1 LLTARGELLE
11 IVCRRIA
18 DLDRPAYI
26 KNSDLR
32 YVAVND
38 AYARFF
44 GRDVSDFIG
53 RRGNELFDQPDEHDR
68 EDKERRAIVF
78 GSEEVASG
86 FDKNRGSQFRL
97 QIESFMPTEDRSY
110 VFGMFQDA
118 PEEPGRTAYEGAD
131 PGGDIARIRERLE
144 NAAHPVGIFAD
155 DGRALVANAAY
166 RAGKA
171 PSVCPAVAEN
181 SISFSETSATVHSI
195 LAESALDLMDV
206 GVCIYN
212 ERDELIYQNAPWR
225 EFYRPVLGEVP
236 LGVTLRWICEK
247 VFDHW
252 QLTYPEQI
260 VAAKI
265 DRETWIARRL
275 DASTKPHQDS
285 VERLLSGRWL
295 RSINKRTE
303 DGLLI
308 GLRIDVTEMKQQELL
323 LRKHVDE
330 IGLYRTILEDLPV
343 AAFVRDADHRL
354 IYSNEAYTG
363 MTGLTRAEALGKNEY
378 EMFETGANDFHAEN
392 ERVLVEG
399 VALEF
404 EGEVVDRLRVVHPI
418 MTRVNRVVTSDN
430 KQYIVG
436 SMTDVSV
443 LKLRQTQ
450 LIEAQARAEALHQ
463 DLDSI
468 LRSMPTGVM
477 ILNADYDVEYAN
489 DALYEI
495 WDFSREDRLEGKS
508 LRELVA
514 RHKKAGRYG
523 DDTRDAEAIYQSRLE
538 AFAAAGT
545 HNQVELKFEDG
556 KVVVL
561 DSRRISNDR
570 LLLAYSDISSVRR
583 QEKEITAAQNA
594 LEQLGELM
602 RDATHAMSQ
611 GLLIVEAGII
621 MLTNDVLPD
630 MLDVP
635 SDYLQIG
642 ECWSRAFEHCAARG
656 DFGDEPE
663 VLRTAWGE
671 SIQSRKPISTVFRVA
686 NERWIQLE
694 ATISAGDRWMLVL
707 TDITEMKEREAE
719 LQRLL
724 ARSEAADKAKSEFL
738 ANMSHEIRTPMN
750 GVLGMAELLAKTNL
764 DARQKTFIDIIVKS
778 GNALLTIINDILD
791 FSKIDAG
798 QMGLRKAAFDPVEA
812 IEDVATLLS
821 SHASEKDIELLVR
834 VSPTMPAM
842 VLGDAGRF
850 RQVVTNLVGNAIK
863 FTERGHVL
871 VDVDCLTIDKGGPMI
886 SVRVED
892 TGIGIPDEKVDG
904 IFEKFSQVDASS
916 TRRHEGTG
924 LGLAITVGLVDL
936 FGGYIEVESEW
947 GKGSAFTVHLPLPPA
962 AARSDPRHVP
972 VNVKGAHIV
981 VIDDN
986 EINRRILTEQL
997 AMWGFDGVAAED
1009 GKTGIAILKAAF
1021 EMQLSV
1027 DAVILD
1033 YHMPDLN
1040 GADVARLIRSD
1051 ARFADLPLIFL
1062 TSMDVAASDK
1072 EFAALSGQAHL
1083 MKPARANV
1091 LRNTIIEV
1099 VRTAR
1104 QPQIPVDEKSP
1115 ATATPVPQAI
1125 SEARL
1130 ELQAA
1135 IEIAERAV
1143 RRQADT
1149 IDILVAE
1156 DNEVNQIVF
1165 TQILQSM
1172 DVSFLV
1178 VENGEKAVE
1187 AWKTM
1192 RPALIMMDVS
1202 MPVMNGLQAT
1212 RAIRR
1217 LEREAGLDAHVPI
1230 VGVTAHA
1237 LESDRDMCLASG
1249 MDDYMSKPI
1258 SPELLEAKAQR
1269 WLGTATDEAGRSI
1282 S

>member
-1 LLTARGELLE
+1 LTARGELLE

-18 DLDRPAYI
+18 DLDRPAYV

-38 AYARFF
+38 AYAGFF
-44 GRDVSDFIG
+44 GRDVADFIG
-53 RRGNELFDQPDEHDR
+53 RRGSELFDQPDEQDR

-86 FDKNRGSQFRL
+86 FDRSRGRPFRL

-110 VFGMFQDA
+110 IFGMFQDV
-118 PEEPGRTAYEGAD
+118 PDEPGRTPCED
-131 PGGDIARIRERLE
+131 TDDESDIARIRESLE
-144 NAAHPVGIFAD
+144 HAAYPVGIFAA
-155 DGRALVANAAY
+155 DGRMLVANAAY
-166 RAGKA
+166 RSGSLASGGVGTGGH
-171 PSVCPAVAEN
+171 PSSFADEN
-181 SISFSETSATVHSI
+181 ATVHSI

-236 LGVTLRWICEK
+236 LGVTLRWICER

-252 QLTYPEQI
+252 QMNYPEQI
-260 VAAKI
+260 AGGRL
-265 DRETWIARRL
+265 DRRTWVARRL
-275 DASTKPHQDS
+275 EASRKAYQDT
-285 VERLLSGRWL
+285 VERMPSGRWL

-303 DGLLI
+303 GGLLI
-308 GLRIDVTEMKQQELL
+308 GLRIDVTEMKEQELL
-323 LRKHVDE
+323 IRRHVDE
-330 IGLYRTILEDLPV
+330 TGLYRTILEDLPV

-354 IYSNEAYTG
+354 VYSNEAYAAL
-363 MTGLTRAEALGKNEY
+363 TGLSRAEAMGKNEY
-378 EMFETGANDFHAEN
+378 EMFETGADEFHAEN
-392 ERVLVEG
+392 QRVLTEG

-404 EGEVVDRLRVVHPI
+404 EGEVVDRMRVVRPI
-418 MTRVNRVVTSDN
+418 MTRSNRVVTSDH
-430 KQYIVG
+430 KHYIVG

-450 LIEAQARAEALHQ
+450 LIEAQARAEALHE

-477 ILNADYDVEYAN
+477 ILNADYNVEYAN

-495 WDFSREDRLEGKS
+495 WDFPREDRLEGKP

-514 RHKKAGRYG
+514 RHKAAGRYG
-523 DDTRDAEAIYQSRLE
+523 DDPRDVEAIYRSRVE
-538 AFAAAGT
+538 AFSVAGV
-545 HNQVELKFEDG
+545 HEQVELKFEDG
-556 KVVVL
+556 KIVVL
-561 DSRRISNDR
+561 DSRRISNER

-583 QEKEITAAQNA
+583 QEREISAAQNA
-594 LEQLGELM
+594 LEQLGELT

-611 GLLIVEAGII
+611 GLLIVEAGTI
-621 MLTNDVLPD
+621 MLTNDILPE
-630 MLDVP
+630 MLGVP
-635 SDYLQIG
+635 PEYLKTG
-642 ECWSRAFEHCAARG
+642 ESWSRAFEHCAARG

-663 VLRTAWGE
+663 VLRAAWGE
-671 SIQSRKPISTVFRVA
+671 SIRSRKPISTVFRVA

-707 TDITEMKEREAE
+707 TDVTEMKEREAE

-724 ARSEAADKAKSEFL
+724 ARSEAADRAKSEFL

-834 VSPTMPAM
+834 VSPTMPPIVM
-842 VLGDAGRF
+842 GDAGRF
-850 RQVVTNLVGNAIK
+850 RQIVTNLVGNAIK

-871 VDVDCLTIDKGGPMI
+871 VDVDCLAADKGGPMI

-892 TGIGIPDEKVDG
+892 TGIGIPDEKLDS

-962 AARSDPRHVP
+962 AVPRNDPKYIP

-986 EINRRILTEQL
+986 EINRRILSEQL
-997 AMWGFDGVAAED
+997 SMWGFDGIAAEN
-1009 GKTGIAILKAAF
+1009 GRTGLAILATAF
-1021 EMQLSV
+1021 EMKVHV

-1033 YHMPDLN
+1033 YHMPEMN
-1040 GADVARLIRSD
+1040 GADVARLIRGD
-1051 ARFADLPLIFL
+1051 ARFADVPLIFL
-1062 TSMDVAASDK
+1062 TSMDVAASDE

-1104 QPQIPVDEKSP
+1104 QQQLLRDET
-1115 ATATPVPQAI
+1115 AADVVATPEPAPDP
-1125 SEARL
+1125 RT
-1130 ELQAA
+1130 ELRSA
-1135 IEIAERAV
+1135 IETAESALPRHTDRIA
-1143 RRQADT
+1143 
-1149 IDILVAE
+1149 ILVAE

-1165 TQILQSM
+1165 TQILEAM
-1172 DVSFLV
+1172 NISFLV
-1178 VENGEKAVE
+1178 VGNGEEAVT
-1187 AWKTM
+1187 AWK
-1192 RPALIMMDVS
+1192 RLSPALIMMDVS

-1217 LEREAGLDAHVPI
+1217 LERESDLGCHVPI

-1258 SPELLEAKAQR
+1258 SPELLEAKVQR
-1269 WLGTATDEAGRSI
+1269 WLGEAVAGEAAS
-1282 S
+1282 SLS

>member
-18 DLDRPAYI
+18 ELDRPAYI

-38 AYARFF
+38 AYARYF
-44 GRDVSDFIG
+44 GHQISDFIG
-53 RRGNELFDQPDEHDR
+53 QRDGDLFDPADDRDR
-68 EDKERRAIVF
+68 EDRERRAIVF
-78 GSEEVASG
+78 GTEEIATC
-86 FDKNRGSQFRL
+86 FDAHRGSPFRL
-97 QIESFMPTEDRSY
+97 QIESFMPSEDRSY
-110 VFGMFQDA
+110 VFGMFLDA
-118 PEEPGRTAYEGAD
+118 PATVARTSYEGAD

-144 NAAHPVGIFAD
+144 NAPHPVGIFAD

-166 RAGKA
+166 RAQKA
-171 PSVCPAVAEN
+171 APAVGEPTKANAEDN
-181 SISFSETSATVHSI
+181 ATVHSI

-236 LGVTLRWICEK
+236 LGVTLRWICER

-260 VAAKI
+260 TAARI
-265 DRETWIARRL
+265 DRETWVARRL
-275 DASTKPHQDS
+275 EASAKPHQDS

-295 RSINKRTE
+295 RSINKRMQN
-303 DGLLI
+303 GLLV
-308 GLRIDVTEMKQQELL
+308 GLRIDVTEMKEQELL

-330 IGLYRTILEDLPV
+330 TGLYRTILEDLPV
-343 AAFVRDADHRL
+343 AAFVRDEHHRL
-354 IYSNEAYTG
+354 VYANEAFAD
-363 MTGLTRAEALGKNEY
+363 MTGLVRDDVLGKTEH
-378 EMFETGANDFHAEN
+378 EMFDVGADNFYAEN

-399 VALEF
+399 RQLEF
-404 EGEVVDRLRVVHPI
+404 EDEVVEPSRAVHSI
-418 MTRVNRVVTSDN
+418 MTRSNRVVTSDG
-430 KQYIVG
+430 KRYIVG

-443 LKLRQTQ
+443 LKLRQVQ
-450 LIEAQARAEALHQ
+450 LMEAQTRAEALHQ

-477 ILNADYDVEYAN
+477 ILDADYHVEYCN
-489 DALYEI
+489 DALYDI
-495 WDFSREDRLEGKS
+495 WSLARQDRLEGRS

-514 RHKKAGRYG
+514 MHKEAGTYG
-523 DDTRDAEAIYQSRLE
+523 EDVRDAEAIYQSRLE
-538 AFAAAGT
+538 VFSTAGT
-545 HNQVELKFEDG
+545 HSQTELRFGDG
-556 KVVVL
+556 KVVIL

-611 GLLIVEAGII
+611 GLLIVADGII

-630 MLDVP
+630 MLRVP
-635 SDYLQIG
+635 PDYLQAG
-642 ECWSRAFEHCAARG
+642 ESWARAFEHCAARG
-656 DFGDEPE
+656 DFGDDPE
-663 VLRTAWGE
+663 ALRMAWGE

-694 ATISAGDRWMLVL
+694 ATISAGDRWMVVL
-707 TDITEMKEREAE
+707 TDVTEMKEREAE

-750 GVLGMAELLAKTNL
+750 GVLGMAELLAKTRL

-798 QMGLRKAAFDPVEA
+798 QMSLRKMAFDPVEA

-834 VSPTMPAM
+834 VSPAIPPM

-850 RQVVTNLVGNAIK
+850 RQVVTNLVGNAVK

-871 VDVDCLTIDKGGPMI
+871 VDVAYKTNDGEPMI

-892 TGIGIPDEKVDG
+892 TGIGIPEEKVDT
-904 IFEKFSQVDASS
+904 IFEKFSQADASS

-924 LGLAITVGLVDL
+924 LGLAITTGLVDL

-962 AARSDPRHVP
+962 AVRSDPKFVP
-972 VNVKGAHIV
+972 VNVKGAHIL

-997 AMWGFDGVAAED
+997 AMWGFDGVAVED
-1009 GKTGIAILKAAF
+1009 GRTGIAMLEAAF
-1021 EMQLSV
+1021 EMQLPV

-1033 YHMPDLN
+1033 YQMPEMN

-1051 ARFADLPLIFL
+1051 SRFVDLPLIFL
-1062 TSMDVAASDK
+1062 TSMDVAGNEK
-1072 EFAALSGQAHL
+1072 EFAALNGQAHL

-1091 LRNTIIEV
+1091 LRSTIIEV

-1104 QPQIPVDEKSP
+1104 QPQGSTADEPEVAPKVS
-1115 ATATPVPQAI
+1115 PQAPDLG
-1125 SEARL
+1125 S
-1130 ELQAA
+1130 ELQAT
-1135 IEIAERAV
+1135 IEAAERAV
-1143 RRQADT
+1143 QGHENA

-1172 DVSFLV
+1172 DVRFLV
-1178 VENGEKAVE
+1178 VKNGQEAVE
-1187 AWKTM
+1187 AWDKL
-1192 RPALIMMDVS
+1192 RPSLILMDVS

-1217 LEREAGLDAHVPI
+1217 REIEAGSGAHVPI

-1237 LESDRDMCLASG
+1237 LESDREMCLASG

-1258 SPELLEAKAQR
+1258 SPELLQAKTER
-1269 WLGTATDEAGRSI
+1269 WLGDIAIEAGRSG

>member
-1 LLTARGELLE
+1 MTARGELLE
-11 IVCRRIA
+11 IACRRIA

-44 GRDVSDFIG
+44 GREISDFIG
-53 RRGNELFDQPDEHDR
+53 RRGGELFEPTEGQDR

-78 GSEEVASG
+78 GSEELATC
-86 FDKNRGSQFRL
+86 FDPHRSQQYRL
-97 QIESFMPTEDRSY
+97 LIESFMPSEDRSY
-110 VFGMFQDA
+110 VFGMFQEA
-118 PEEPGRTAYEGAD
+118 PAELVRTAYEGAD
-131 PGGDIARIRERLE
+131 AGADIARIRERLE
-144 NAAHPVGIFAD
+144 NSPHPVGIFAD
-155 DGRALVANAAY
+155 DGRALIANAAY
-166 RAGKA
+166 RAGNDT
-171 PSVCPAVAEN
+171 PAVAAETAISSAEN
-181 SISFSETSATVHSI
+181 GAAVHSI
-195 LAESALDLMDV
+195 VAESALDLMDV

-236 LGVTLRWICEK
+236 LGVTLRWICER

-275 DASTKPHQDS
+275 EASTKPHQDS

-295 RSINKRTE
+295 RSINKRMAN
-303 DGLLI
+303 GQLI
-308 GLRIDVTEMKQQELL
+308 GLRIDVTEMKEQELL

-343 AAFVRDADHRL
+343 AAFVRDDNHRL
-354 IYSNEAYTG
+354 VYLNEAYTG
-363 MTGLTRAEALGKNEY
+363 LTGLTRAEALGKTEY
-378 EMFETGANDFHAEN
+378 EMFETGASEFHAEN
-392 ERVLVEG
+392 EQVLLEG
-399 VALEF
+399 RALEF
-404 EGEVVDRLRVVHPI
+404 EGEVVDPLKVARPI
-418 MTRVNRVVTSDN
+418 MTRSNRVITSDG
-430 KQYIVG
+430 KRYIVG

-450 LIEAQARAEALHQ
+450 LIEAQAEAEALHE
-463 DLDSI
+463 DLESI

-477 ILNADYDVEYAN
+477 ILDANYDVEYAN

-495 WDFSREDRLEGKS
+495 WDFPREDRLEGKP

-514 RHKKAGRYG
+514 RHKEAGRYG
-523 DDTRDAEAIYQSRLE
+523 DDPRDAETIYQSRIE
-538 AFAAAGT
+538 VFGAAGT
-545 HNQVELKFEDG
+545 HDQTELKFEEG
-556 KVVVL
+556 KVVIL
-561 DSRRISNDR
+561 DSRRISGDR

-583 QEKEITAAQNA
+583 QEREITAAQNA

-630 MLDVP
+630 MLRVP
-635 SDYLQIG
+635 PDYLQAG
-642 ECWSRAFEHCAARG
+642 EHWARAFEHCAARG

-663 VLRTAWGE
+663 ALRLAWGE

-707 TDITEMKEREAE
+707 TDVTEMKEREAE

-750 GVLGMAELLAKTNL
+750 GVLGMAELLAKTKL

-798 QMGLRKAAFDPVEA
+798 QMSLRKVAFDPVEA

-834 VSPTMPAM
+834 VSPAMPAM

-850 RQVVTNLVGNAIK
+850 RQVVTNLVGNAVK

-871 VDVDCLTIDKGGPMI
+871 VDVDCRTIDGGGPMI

-892 TGIGIPDEKVDG
+892 TGMGIPDEKVDS
-904 IFEKFSQVDASS
+904 IFEKFSQVDGSS

-924 LGLAITVGLVDL
+924 LGLAITAGLVDL
-936 FGGYIEVESEW
+936 FGGYLEVESEW

-962 AARSDPRHVP
+962 AARHDPKHVP

-1009 GKTGIAILKAAF
+1009 GKTGIAILEAAF
-1021 EMQLSV
+1021 EMQLRV

-1033 YHMPDLN
+1033 YHMPEMN

-1051 ARFADLPLIFL
+1051 SRFGDLPLIFL
-1062 TSMDVAASDK
+1062 TSMDVAGNDK
-1072 EFAALSGQAHL
+1072 EFAELSGQAHL

-1091 LRNTIIEV
+1091 LRNTIVEV

-1104 QPQIPVDEKSP
+1104 QPEGSAKQKPAAAPAPSPPVSD
-1115 ATATPVPQAI
+1115 
-1125 SEARL
+1125 ARA
-1130 ELQAA
+1130 ELKMA
-1135 IEIAERAV
+1135 IEVAERALQ
-1143 RRQADT
+1143 RQANA
-1149 IDILVAE
+1149 IEILVAE

-1172 DVSFLV
+1172 DVRFLV
-1178 VENGEKAVE
+1178 VKNGEEAVKAWDE
-1187 AWKTM
+1187 L

-1217 LEREAGLDAHVPI
+1217 IEAEEGMGSHVPI

-1237 LESDRDMCLASG
+1237 LESDREMCLASG

-1258 SPELLEAKAQR
+1258 SPELLEAKAER
-1269 WLGTATDEAGRSI
+1269 WLGNSGEEAARS
-1282 S
+1282 SS